1 MGEFRKTI
9 ATLKIT
15 EFKTETE
22 HLFNKISDGIMSG
35 LEKIGL
41 NLISMNIKSITFD
54 SNTIPS
60 TP

>member
-15 EFKTETE
+15 EIKTEAE
-22 HLFNKISDGIMSG
+22 HLFSKISDGIISG
-35 LEKIGL
+35 LKKIGL
-41 NLISMNIKSITFD
+41 NLISMNVKSITVD

-60 TP
+60 TA